1 MRLRH
6 LLGVLGLLGAALPAA
21 PADNPFAT
29 PPVDGLIPVL
39 PGATLPLPS
48 APNALTGAAFVHEG
62 RMTWGGDLADPGT
75 GNPTTWQAW
84 SAPAPG
90 PLRYTAAPTFPVRVG
105 QAAGAAESHLTAL
118 DPAAIGDVFDLFDK
132 LEDFMPGASATV
144 TKPDTP
150 KSFFFG
156 YRPLRARW
164 LASRWGGPGPA
175 LFQPEKLHTY
185 ADYSGFRDLRLR
197 GARLYCAARRAQL
210 EQAGL
215 PASLGERVGFSVS
228 LVGHTIDFLVIEPT
242 LALDGPE
249 RFTGPAGDLSRGF
262 MVPFLLGTRLTPIRG
277 LGLPG
282 FGEIRVPLEL
292 VSGDSEVSTAAE
304 KRPVFVGWK
313 FQCPPCQL
321 VPDLVTQHSKSYRT
335 VTHVDAISSAGFAA
349 EKAFRADAEF
359 TLFVLG
365 PLKVSG
371 LLGLDFEVGAFDTR
385 DERLLAGFPTPP
397 AREGFLLE
405 NPLGLVRYHDGPWQ
419 LAVRPLRW
427 RVLPDG
433 QTDAFWTR
441 PLLPLLSHVDLRAVT
456 NDDHLAES
464 RTSLALDL
472 GLKGQLGVSS
482 SVFEITL
489 TVEGHVGGNV
499 AQRFELRD
507 ALMAQDPLEPGFLP
521 RMRPITAVSVHPR
534 QTATVNF
541 NGLTAKLHFH
551 LDLFLGEIDFTK
563 TFFNLKPQ
571 PLASYDTFDSLA
583 PDDEAYVFRLGTGSS
598 AGEPLEKPK
607 VLSHLPQRAHFESF
621 DQDVDTCLADE
632 TPLPEVPPPCEAQL
646 DDGAPPKAEICLY
659 GPGFRTLTDL
669 VPQVTPGICGK
680 IGAFVAEAGLA
691 GEQGE
696 CVARYLEFLCAPTSK
711 EQVFEGSLV
720 IGRVWNL
727 DEGMSSELH
736 AIVDQCTKAFTSS
749 KAAAQALAEE
759 LVGVAACKADATL
772 LGEADLVGIGT
783 PGQAPKAQPGACGS

>member
-6 LLGVLGLLGAALPAA
+6 LLVVLGLLGVAVPAA

-48 APNALTGAAFVHEG
+48 APNVLTGAALVHEG

-75 GNPTTWQAW
+75 GSPATWQAW
-84 SAPAPG
+84 FAPAPG

-105 QAAGAAESHLTAL
+105 QAQDAAESHLTAL
-118 DPAAIGDVFDLFDK
+118 DPAAIGDVFGLFEK
-132 LEDFMPGASATV
+132 LGDYMPGASATV

-150 KSFFFG
+150 RSFFFG

-164 LASRWGGPGPA
+164 LGGQWWRPGPF
-175 LFQPEKLHTY
+175 LFQPEKHYSY
-185 ADYSGFRDLRLR
+185 ADYSGFRDARMR

-228 LVGHTIDFLVIEPT
+228 LVGHAIDFLVIEPT

-249 RFTGPAGDLSRGF
+249 RFTGAAGDLSRAF
-262 MVPFLLGTRLTPIRG
+262 MVPFLMGTRITPIRG

-292 VSGDSEVSTAAE
+292 VGGDSEVSTAAE
-304 KRPVFVGWK
+304 KRPVFVGWN

-321 VPDLVTQHSKSYRT
+321 VPEFVNQHAKSYRT

-349 EKAFRADAEF
+349 DKAFHADAEF

-365 PLKVSG
+365 PLKISG
-371 LLGLDFEVGAFDTR
+371 LLDLVFEVGAFDTR
-385 DERLLAGFPTPP
+385 DERVLAGFPTPP

-405 NPLGLVRYHDGPWQ
+405 NPLGYVRYHDGPWQ
-419 LAVRPLRW
+419 AAVRPLRW

-433 QTDAFWTR
+433 QTDPFWTR
-441 PLLPLLSHVDLRAVT
+441 PILPLLSHVDLRAVT

-464 RTSLALDL
+464 RTALALDL
-472 GLKGQLGVSS
+472 GLKGELKAGGGP
-482 SVFEITL
+482 FEITL

-521 RMRPITAVSVHPR
+521 RMRPIAAVSVHPR
-534 QTATVNF
+534 QTAEVNF
-541 NGLTAKLHFH
+541 NGLTAKLRFY
-551 LDLFLGEIDFTK
+551 LELFIGEIDFTK

-571 PLASYDTFDSLA
+571 PIASYDSFDSLA

-598 AGEPLEKPK
+598 AGEPLKKPK
-607 VLSHLPQRAHFESF
+607 VLSHLPQRGHFESF
-621 DQDVDTCLADE
+621 DQDVDACLADE
-632 TPLPEVPPPCEAQL
+632 TPLPELPPPCQAEL
-646 DDGAPPKAEICLY
+646 DDGAPPKAELCLY
-659 GPGFRTLTDL
+659 GPGFRTLVDL
-669 VPQVTPGICGK
+669 LPPVPAGICGHVESWVANAK
-680 IGAFVAEAGLA
+680 LPSDQAACVAE
-691 GEQGE
+691 
-696 CVARYLEFLCAPTSK
+696 YLRFLCTQTSK
-711 EQVFEGSLV
+711 EQVYEGQLV

-727 DEGMSSELH
+727 DEAMNKEIH
-736 AIVDQCTKAFTSS
+736 AIVDQCTQAFTKT

-772 LGEADLVGIGT
+772 LGEADFVAIGT
-783 PGQAPKAQPGACGS
+783 PGQAPKAKPGSCGS